1 MVLAVAVLSVLVV
14 GIGAIRDTKD
24 RTPKPTGL
32 MVWVASCLLMATAAA
47 FSVRLREFTLFLGLA
62 GLALA
67 ALALR
72 PAVSYSLRGISRWV
86 KKIGRAGFFAGA
98 RLSAEARDASRGPVA
113 VGLAVLASALTS
125 TMTGQLIAYQQGVG
139 ITDELNAGRGTPIV
153 VHTQHPQEVSS
164 IADGA
169 VVLATGA
176 GGRVFGDPAEVKTL
190 EPWNAYTQPS
200 ILDSVARIG
209 VTHSSAP
216 DDVAWYVL
224 WKDTTVT
231 SPATHATATAST
243 ATHAAANSEES
254 ATVAASPDGSSALVE
269 KILQADPT
277 AVIYTEQIYRAA
289 RNYASD
295 QVAALYRVAAW
306 WTVITCA
313 VFALVAAAATAS
325 HRKSLVASL
334 GIVGV
339 HAGVQRRTWLLYA
352 LVPLALS
359 LALGAITAVVADVS
373 LVALLDIHAQLEW
386 RSYLVPVGVSILV
399 AVVLGGLYS
408 LIAARAISETPQ
420 VKDLRRD

>member
-139 ITDELNAGRGTPIV
+139 IIDELNTGRGTPIV

-169 VVLATGA
+169 VLLATGE
-176 GGRVFGDPAEVKTL
+176 GGRVFGDPAQVKTL

-200 ILDSVARIG
+200 ILDSVGRTG
-209 VTHSSAP
+209 VTHSSPP

-231 SPATHATATAST
+231 SPATHATATGSTAST
-243 ATHAAANSEES
+243 G
-254 ATVAASPDGSSALVE
+254 AASPDGSSALME
-269 KILQADPT
+269 KILQADPV

-386 RSYLVPVGVSILV
+386 RGYLVPVGVSILV

-420 VKDLRRD
+420 LNHLRRD